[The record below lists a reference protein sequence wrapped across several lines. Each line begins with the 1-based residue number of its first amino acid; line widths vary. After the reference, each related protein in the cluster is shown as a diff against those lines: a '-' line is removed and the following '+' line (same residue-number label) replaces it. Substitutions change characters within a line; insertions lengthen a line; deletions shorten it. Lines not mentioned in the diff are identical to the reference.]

1 MSLQPQPAWTIPDET
16 ARVARAAFPKGNAV
30 MQVYDELGILYHD
43 HDFAPLFA
51 VHGQPAQSP
60 ARLMLITM
68 FQFMDGLTDRQA
80 ADAVRSR
87 IDWKYALGLDVTDP
101 GFDFSVLSE
110 FRARIV
116 TEAAT
121 EQILTT
127 LLDVCK
133 ARGWVKARG
142 KQRTDSTHVLAAIR
156 TVNRLECVGE
166 TLYHALHSLLVLDPP
181 WVRAYLPDDWFDRYG
196 VRFDDFRLPT
206 SLPKRQALADTM
218 GADGRYLLTL
228 RHVPASPAILRAVP
242 AVETLRRVWTQQYVA
257 EPAGLRWRTDAELPP
272 LRLLIVSPYDRDAR
286 YGVKRETRWIGY
298 KVHLTETSDTD
309 SPHLITHVATTPA
322 TTQDVTMTDPIQT
335 NLATHQL
342 LPSEH
347 LVDAGYV
354 DSELVVTSHTRHRIP
369 LVGPVPPD
377 TSWQARARQ
386 GYDVSQ
392 FTVDWDARHV
402 CCPQGH
408 TSVIWRPGRDEDGQA
423 MMHVWFDEATCA
435 GCAARPQCTRA
446 ATRPRTM
453 KLRPQAQ
460 HETLQQAR
468 QHQTTAEFKQRYA
481 GRAGIEGT
489 IAQGVQAFGL
499 RQSRYRGLA
508 KTHLQQVITAVAIN
522 LARLVAWWDERP
534 RAQTRQSRFTAQLGP
549 VLQLTGGCA

>member
-30 MQVYDELGILYHD
+30 MHLTDELGTLYHD
-43 HDFAPLFA
+43 QAFAALFA
-51 VHGQPAQSP
+51 AQGQPAESP

-87 IDWKYALGLDVTDP
+87 IDWKFALGLDVTDP

-116 TEAAT
+116 GNAAT

-133 ARGWVKARG
+133 ARGWVQARG

-166 TLYHALHSLLVLDPP
+166 TLDHALHSLLVLDPT
-181 WVRAYLPDDWFDRYG
+181 WVRAHLPAEWFDRYG
-196 VRFDDFRLPT
+196 VRFADFRLPT
-206 SLPKRQALADTM
+206 TVSKRQALADTM
-218 GADGRYLLTL
+218 GADGCRLVTLL
-228 RHVPASPAILRAVP
+228 HDPASPAILRAVP
-242 AVETLRRVWTQQYVA
+242 AVETLRHVWIQQYVA
-257 EPAGLRWRTDAELPP
+257 EPDRIRWRTDAELPP
-272 LRLLIVSPYDRDAR
+272 VSRLIVSPDDREAR
-286 YGVKRETRWIGY
+286 YGVKRATRWTGD
-298 KVHLTETSDTD
+298 KVHLTETCD
-309 SPHLITHVATTPA
+309 PERPNLITHVATTPA
-322 TTQDVTMTDPIQT
+322 TLQDVSMTATIQAD
-335 NLATHQL
+335 LAAQHL
-342 LPSEH
+342 VPSEH
-347 LVDAGYV
+347 LVDAGSV
-354 DSELVVTSHTRHRIP
+354 DSDLVNTSRTQHDIE

-377 TSWQARARQ
+377 TSWQARAGQ
-386 GYDVSQ
+386 GDDVAH
-392 FTVDWDARHV
+392 FTVDWAARHV
-402 CCPQGH
+402 RCPHGH
-408 TSVIWRPGRDEDGQA
+408 TSVRWRPGRDEDRQA
-423 MMHVWFDEATCA
+423 SIHSWFDEATCR
-435 GCAARPQCTRA
+435 GGAARPQCTRA

-468 QHQTTAEFKQRYA
+468 QRQTIADFKQRYA
-481 GRAGIEGT
+481 RRAGVEGT
-489 IAQGVQAFGL
+489 IAQGVRGCDL
-499 RQSRYRGLA
+499 RQSRYLGLA
-508 KTHLQQVITAVAIN
+508 KTHLQQVVTAVAIN

-534 RAQTRQSRFTAQLGP
+534 RAHTRQSRFAVPLDAARHPT
-549 VLQLTGGCA
+549 VCCA